1 MNKTPGAAAV
11 VAALV
16 VGAALVAGS
25 LLVRAS
31 LDRQTAALDRGT
43 ATLAGM
49 QDALKTLNQSVQ
61 ASAAAARPAPAVAVR
76 SGPDPAQRY
85 TIATD
90 GAPVRGQPDA
100 KITLV
105 EFADF
110 QCPFC
115 ARVQP
120 TLQQI
125 RDTYGDQV
133 RLVFKNLP
141 LSIHPK
147 APGAAAAAEAAH
159 RQGKFWEMQ
168 ELIFANQ
175 KTLDDD
181 HYRAWAGQIGLDM
194 AQWDKD
200 RGSPEVAARVAADA
214 KEAERLGVSG
224 TPAFFVN
231 GRFLSGA
238 QPFEAFKS
246 LIDQEIGKH

>member
-1 MNKTPGAAAV
+1 MNKTSGAVAV
-11 VAALV
+11 IAALV
-16 VGAALVAGS
+16 IGAALLAGS
-25 LLVRAS
+25 LLVRTS
-31 LDRQTAALDRGT
+31 LDHQTAAI
-43 ATLAGM
+43 AGV
-49 QDALKTLNQSVQ
+49 QEALKTLNQSVQ
-61 ASAAAARPAPAVAVR
+61 ASAAAKPAPTVANAR
-76 SGPDPAQRY
+76 RGPDPAQRY
-85 TIATD
+85 TIAVN
-90 GAPVRGQPDA
+90 GSPVRGQPDA
-100 KITLV
+100 KVTLV
-105 EFADF
+105 EFMDF

-133 RLVFKNLP
+133 RVVFKHLP
-141 LSIHPK
+141 LNFHPK

-159 RQGKFWEMQ
+159 RQGKFWEME

-175 KTLDDD
+175 KTLDDE
-181 HYRAWAGQIGLDM
+181 HYRAWAQQLGLDV

-200 RGSPEVAARVAADA
+200 RQSPEVAARVAADA

-238 QPFEAFKS
+238 QPFESFKS
-246 LIDQEIGKH
+246 LIDQELGKPVVLK